1 MRWTGRHL
9 AGSVL
14 ALAVPAAGAAGTQA
28 FTVPLWPGTP
38 PGATRAAYR
47 EQVFHGT
54 PVGTVVT
61 DVGTPTLTA
70 YLPDRA
76 NATGTGVIV
85 LPGGA
90 CIALVIDREGHDVA
104 RRLQRMGIAAFVLKY
119 RLQHKQGQG
128 VPRDLSEDVACR
140 PGIADGV
147 QAVRLV
153 RRHAAQ
159 WGVAPDRVG
168 VLGFSAGGMIASE
181 VLLQKDAAARPDFA
195 ALIYGA
201 PFESMPPVPVGL
213 PPVFM
218 AWARDDDTAGYAM
231 ARFYQA
237 LLKAGDKPEAH
248 IYGSGGHGFAAAPPL
263 ASSAHWLQECLWWL
277 RAQKLLGPPTK
288 R

>member
-1 MRWTGRHL
+1 MRWTRHHL
-9 AGSVL
+9 ASGLFAL
-14 ALAVPAAGAAGTQA
+14 ALPMVSVAGTQV
-28 FTVPLWPGTP
+28 FTMPLWPGTP
-38 PGATRAAYR
+38 PGATYTTHR

-61 DVGTPTLTA
+61 DVSTPTLTA
-70 YLPDRA
+70 YLPGRA
-76 NATGTGVIV
+76 SATGTGVIV

-90 CIALVIDREGHDVA
+90 CIALVIDHEGNDVA

-128 VPRDLSEDVACR
+128 LPKDLSEDIACR
-140 PGIADGV
+140 QGIADGA

-153 RRHAAQ
+153 RQHAGQ
-159 WGVAPDRVG
+159 WGVAADRVG

-181 VLLQKDAAARPDFA
+181 VLLQKDTAARPSFA

-201 PFESMPPVPVGL
+201 PFESMPPVPTDL

-231 ARFYQA
+231 TRFYQA

-248 IYGSGGHGFAAAPPL
+248 IYGSGGHGFAMKSPP
-263 ASSAHWLQECLWWL
+263 ASSAHWLQEFLWWL
-277 RAQKLLGPPTK
+277 RAQKLLPERG
-288 R
+288 